1 MIAAK
6 DPAADTDQCQEQ
18 QTKEQLLS
26 YIRSLR
32 TRMAGLE
39 RLESEHERVE
49 QALITAI
56 QEWEAT
62 FNATRDPIMLVD
74 KDFRIVQANHSAARF
89 FGKPPGTMLGQT
101 THSPL
106 LDSQSEKASS

>member
-1 MIAAK
+1 METERIQNGQTIAAK
-6 DPAADTDQCQEQ
+6 DTAADTDQCQEQ

-32 TRMAGLE
+32 ARMAGLE

-49 QALITAI
+49 QALIVAI

-62 FNATRDPIMLVD
+62 FNATRDPICWWT
-74 KDFRIVQANHSAARF
+74 R
-89 FGKPPGTMLGQT
+89 T
-101 THSPL
+101 
-106 LDSQSEKASS
+106 SE